1 MKILSVSG
9 CPCEDYDGQILHLY
23 TKLDEGEEIRLNDII
38 SIEMMDDTFIKREV
52 LLINSDYYNISEN
65 VRKKIESGEYGK
77 SDNPTMNIKG
87 SCSAN
92 IVVKDVPY
100 HEVKTDEEIA
110 RRKFLEEQ
118 KKMKCLSPFKELHF
132 GDKSIYRSERF
143 MASHLYYCINPLS

>member
-1 MKILSVSG
+1 MMIVKTNNGNEIKITE
-9 CPCEDYDGQILHLY
+9 P
-23 TKLDEGEEIRLNDII
+23 
-38 SIEMMDDTFIKREV
+38 
-52 LLINSDYYNISEN
+52 
-65 VRKKIESGEYGK
+65 
-77 SDNPTMNIKG
+77 
-87 SCSAN
+87 N